1 MKSYVSAGAALCLFL
16 LTAASFA
23 ANSAVPAELAETGA
37 GYSSGAGNG
46 PGPGAGFSDDAAGV
60 AAENDANTAEK
71 SKNTEK
77 EKANKDDKK

>member
-37 GYSSGAGNG
+37 GYSSGAG
-46 PGPGAGFSDDAAGV
+46 
-60 AAENDANTAEK
+60 TARAREPVFPTTLRALPLK
-71 SKNTEK
+71 TTRTLRRRAKIR
-77 EKANKDDKK
+77 KKRKQIKTIKK